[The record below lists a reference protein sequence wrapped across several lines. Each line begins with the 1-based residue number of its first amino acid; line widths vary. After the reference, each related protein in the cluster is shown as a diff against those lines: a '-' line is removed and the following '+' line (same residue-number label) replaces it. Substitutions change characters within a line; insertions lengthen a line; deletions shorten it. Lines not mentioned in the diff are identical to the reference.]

1 MGFIWTN
8 FGQLLDSDDDGRYL
22 YIINDSGDRRQMSLA
37 KYAPSIPKIK
47 EKVNI
52 LKGKSI
58 QIRTSQ
64 NTGSWSSDTWFSDL
78 SLADTTVLDSGGDVS
93 DETFIQ
99 LQEKVN
105 QAEKKADEERKTRI
119 QAEERADEERKTRIQ
134 ASERAESFQAKYN
147 EISDKYTTLEEEF
160 DELSKM
166 EQKVVVEHG
175 EKLDKQNIVGEV
187 IDFQC
192 KGHPL
197 KSLALRMGIVHHG
210 RLQLR
215 VLKKIKRNL
224 YEVELPKYNNQRASI
239 ALGFDSQTFFIM
251 TVEWSQDLA
260 GARSK
265 LEELGYNETKLKS
278 GDYSL
283 EELASI
289 YKEVVSNL

>member
-8 FGQLLDSDDDGRYL
+8 FGQLSDSDDDGRYL

-47 EKVNI
+47 EKINI

-78 SLADTTVLDSGGDVS
+78 SLADTRVLDSGGDVS
-93 DETFIQ
+93 DETSAQ
-99 LQEKVN
+99 LQEKI
-105 QAEKKADEERKTRI
+105 I
-119 QAEERADEERKTRIQ
+119 QANERTDKERELRIE
-134 ASERAESFQAKYN
+134 ASNRAESYQAKYN
-147 EISDKYTTLEEEF
+147 EASDKNIALEEKNTALEEDF

-175 EKLDKQNIVGEV
+175 EKLDKQNIVGEL

-197 KSLALRMGIVHHG
+197 KSLALRMGIVHRG

-215 VLKKIKRNL
+215 VLKKIRRNL
-224 YEVELPKYNNQRASI
+224 YEVEIPGYKNQRASM
-239 ALGFDSQTFFIM
+239 ALGFDSHTFFIM
-251 TVEWSQDLA
+251 TVEWGQDSV
-260 GARSK
+260 GARNK
-265 LEELGYNETKLKS
+265 LKELGYSETKLKS